1 MYNLKRDT
9 ALAIY
14 TEPVIA
20 EINAS
25 LNRIYFQICA
35 LLIMIKQSRLL
46 FTNCTGNN
54 AVVNGSIN

>member
-1 MYNLKRDT
+1 MYNVKRDT

-14 TEPVIA
+14 TKPVIA
-20 EINAS
+20 EINAV

-46 FTNCTGNN
+46 FTNTLHRK
-54 AVVNGSIN
+54 